1 MPITFSKAAEKRLK
15 PKQKQMYQLLYQL
28 EDEDKDW
35 AKRNKDSSKL
45 AKLQSLFQPKE
56 TYTPRNPRKDTY
68 SHYEAV
74 VGTTVIADGSTVSD
88 IAKALEVSSTLA
100 EGYRSRRNNKNPK
113 GIVIMKIGDC
123 CQIGEHCGKH
133 KN

>member
-1 MPITFSKAAEKRLK
+1 MLMSKTNWERLTA
-15 PKQKQMYQLLYQL
+15 KQRKMY
-28 EDEDKDW
+28 
-35 AKRNKDSSKL
+35 KL
-45 AKLQSLFQPKE
+45 IQSLEEGGKRIDHVPNDD
-56 TYTPRNPRKDTY
+56 PRIKKLNRILKYDGTAKFPRQKRKKR
-68 SHYEAV
+68 HYLAILNGRILCEGKSVPDVARQLQV
-74 VGTTVIADGSTVSD
+74 SNTV
-88 IAKALEVSSTLA
+88 A